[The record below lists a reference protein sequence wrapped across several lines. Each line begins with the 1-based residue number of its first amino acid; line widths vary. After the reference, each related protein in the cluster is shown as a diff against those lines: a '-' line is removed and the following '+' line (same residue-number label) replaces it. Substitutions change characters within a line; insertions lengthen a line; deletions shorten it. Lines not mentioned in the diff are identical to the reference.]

1 MSTYRVIRC
10 PGCHQFTYTD
20 YYGKWKLCPVCGE
33 VISVRNVPVYL
44 EVDDFSEA
52 EMLIKEVER
61 YLSHTGRFDLTRE
74 EVDLIREIYMEWL
87 RGTAV

>member
-1 MSTYRVIRC
+1 
-10 PGCHQFTYTD
+10 
-20 YYGKWKLCPVCGE
+20 
-33 VISVRNVPVYL
+33 VYL

-74 EVDLIREIYMEWL
+74 EVDLIREKYMEWL